1 MLPEHVEQIAR
12 LTGGKPHR
20 LIRRGI
26 FFCHRDFDAVL
37 KRYEQNQ
44 LFYLYTG
51 RGPSAEALHLG
62 HSIPFIMN
70 KYLQEAFDVPLV
82 IQVTDDEKFMYRP
95 ELSLETIERMAI
107 SNIKDIIAFGFNPE
121 KVFIFLDT
129 EYIEHLYPNVVKVQK
144 ANTLNQ
150 IKNLFGFDD

>member
-1 MLPEHVEQIAR
+1 
-12 LTGGKPHR
+12 
-20 LIRRGI
+20 
-26 FFCHRDFDAVL
+26 
-37 KRYEQNQ
+37 
-44 LFYLYTG
+44 
-51 RGPSAEALHLG
+51 
-62 HSIPFIMN
+62 
-70 KYLQEAFDVPLV
+70 
-82 IQVTDDEKFMYRP
+82 MYRP